1 MVVVF
6 FPFSEGGQTVGQSF
20 AQGGHFALVEP
31 FRAGDGA
38 RRRQRLAKAL
48 ALKKKEKKTIVNQS
62 IHRTNRSADHLD
74 PNAAVG
80 ADGRLERHG
89 PAQRLQ
95 QRALGAQQP
104 AGTAVVSSFR
114 RPPRRVGWV
123 AGTCGRGAAARRRGS
138 PRWTAAPGRR
148 SGPASRRRPAPA
160 PCRRWR

>member
-48 ALKKKEKKTIVNQS
+48 ALKKKEKKRKKTIVNQS

-95 QRALGAQQP
+95 QR
-104 AGTAVVSSFR
+104 
-114 RPPRRVGWV
+114 
-123 AGTCGRGAAARRRGS
+123 RRGCAVCEGVGHVQLF
-138 PRWTAAPGRR
+138 PRLNGWMVP
-148 SGPASRRRPAPA
+148 GPAH
-160 PCRRWR
+160 